1 MKSTEIVHF
10 KPDSFNLINLVI
22 RYWKAILITAIAAMV
37 ISSIISLSMTPLFR
51 SEVVFYPTTNVVES
65 HSLLGPQ
72 NRATALFGDE
82 TATEKVLQILR
93 SDEIKNYLVKKYDL
107 IKHYGIG
114 EKTKYK
120 YTLLGTRMNKY
131 IVSRKTQY
139 NSVEISV
146 LDPDPGIASTMA
158 NDIAR
163 QVDTVFNQIVKE
175 AGRKSC
181 IAINNSYNDQL
192 KSVRSL
198 EDSLKIIALKGSS
211 SGYPGN
217 LKAGME
223 NSNWAVAAGQY
234 SPDFL
239 RLINMFESENKNL
252 SDLRSRL
259 TEAKMVADQDLPY
272 VYIINAAQVSE
283 KKALPKRSLI
293 VIASTLSTLLLLI
306 FILGLSDSVVKDEK

>member
-1 MKSTEIVHF
+1 MKSTETVHF

-22 RYWKAILITAIAAMV
+22 RYWKALLITAIVAVV
-37 ISSIISLSMTPLFR
+37 ISSIISFTITPLFR
-51 SEVVFYPTTNVVES
+51 SEVVLYPTTNVVES
-65 HSLLGPQ
+65 QSLLGTQ
-72 NRATALFGDE
+72 SRATALFGDE

-93 SDEIKNYLVKKYDL
+93 SDKIKNYLVKKYNL
-107 IKHYGIG
+107 INHYGIA

-146 LDPDPGIASTMA
+146 LDPDPGVASNMA
-158 NDIAR
+158 NDIVQ

-181 IAINNSYNDQL
+181 AAINNSYNDQL
-192 KSVRSL
+192 KRVRSL
-198 EDSLKIIALKGSS
+198 EDSLTLIARKGSS
-211 SGYPGN
+211 PVYPGN
-217 LKAGME
+217 LKAGSE
-223 NSNWAVAAGQY
+223 NSNWIVAASQY

-252 SDLRSRL
+252 SDIRSRL

-283 KKALPKRSLI
+283 KKTLPKRSLI
-293 VIASTLSTLLLLI
+293 VIASTLSTLLLMT
-306 FILGLSDSVVKDEK
+306 FILGLLDSVVKDEK